1 MFWLLRQSPSTSE
14 DESGS
19 TSEESHA
26 GYATA
31 RLSALSLESLHCLGG
46 SPDQS
51 SYAANGMNRKRMKSP
66 ETPMC
71 MQLLS
76 AADGLGKNMFDFLG
90 AAKVWSRC
98 CSLVVASQHWRYEN
112 SVDERRIGWW
122 FSNTGQHM
130 VFLMFKRIMF
140 NIPLSIGVPAIAS
153 PYRIWSVPGG
163 MAPPG
168 WGG

>member
-51 SYAANGMNRKRMKSP
+51 SYAANGMNRKRMKTALKHPCACNCSVP
-66 ETPMC
+66 LTVLERTC
-71 MQLLS
+71 S
-76 AADGLGKNMFDFLG
+76 TFWGLPKSGQDAIL
-90 AAKVWSRC
+90 WS
-98 CSLVVASQHWRYEN
+98 LQA
-112 SVDERRIGWW
+112 
-122 FSNTGQHM
+122 NTGATKTQWM
-130 VFLMFKRIMF
+130 IEGLVGDFPILV
-140 NIPLSIGVPAIAS
+140 NIWFFYV
-153 PYRIWSVPGG
+153 
-163 MAPPG
+163 
-168 WGG
+168 

>member
-51 SYAANGMNRKRMKSP
+51 SYAANGMNRKRMKTALKHPCACNCSVP
-66 ETPMC
+66 LTVLERTC
-71 MQLLS
+71 S
-76 AADGLGKNMFDFLG
+76 TFWGLPKSGQDAVL
-90 AAKVWSRC
+90 WS
-98 CSLVVASQHWRYEN
+98 LQA
-112 SVDERRIGWW
+112 
-122 FSNTGQHM
+122 NTGATKTQWM
-130 VFLMFKRIMF
+130 IEGLVGDFPILVNIWFFMFKRIMF
-140 NIPLSIGVPAIAS
+140 NMPLSIGVPAIAS

>member
-1 MFWLLRQSPSTSE
+1 MRSGHIQKTESYSIYNTIPMFWLLRQSPSTSE

-51 SYAANGMNRKRMKSP
+51 SYAANGMNRKRMKTALKHPCACNCSVP
-66 ETPMC
+66 LT
-71 MQLLS
+71 
-76 AADGLGKNMFDFLG
+76 LGKNMFDFLG

-112 SVDERRIGWW
+112 SVDDRRIGWCFFQYW
-122 FSNTGQHM
+122 STYGF
-130 VFLMFKRIMF
+130 FLCLKE
-140 NIPLSIGVPAIAS
+140 
-153 PYRIWSVPGG
+153 
-163 MAPPG
+163 
-168 WGG
+168 